1 VVFSSSSSTTG
12 AEELA
17 RVGGEED
24 CLSVDGAGVL
34 AVEGCSATGLLE
46 QYGSPLYVISESALR
61 QNFRAIRDAFTSRW
75 SAPVTVHYALKS
87 NNNFAVRAILHEEG
101 AGGDCFGEAE
111 LYATFMGGA
120 DPKKIVMNGSNKSE
134 KELQSAVQ
142 LGICINIDAEDEI
155 GILDRILDERN
166 GLARVAL
173 RLAVNAE
180 RFDPHG
186 TVAAYPWGFSQDSAI
201 PLIKRL
207 QDDPRLD
214 FEGYS
219 MHIGRMSAD
228 PAFFAEWAGQLGD
241 MIVALHAATG
251 FWPSRVDAGG
261 GFPRRRDVE
270 AGHDPEGV
278 PREYLNPHTI
288 EEYADAVTAALAER
302 LGSTPMPIPELAI
315 EPGRYI
321 VGSASTLLTTVGAIK
336 SHSGN
341 TWVNVDA
348 SVNNLMMRE
357 TRDYEHWVLPA
368 SRMHDKRESRCF
380 VNGPI
385 CMGKPLG
392 RNTALPL
399 MQRGDVL
406 AILDAGMYSETLST
420 QMNGV
425 PRPAT
430 VLVHDGQA
438 ELIKERET
446 VNDVFARFRLPER
459 FRSAAV

>member
-1 VVFSSSSSTTG
+1 MVFGSSSTTTG

-17 RVGGEED
+17 RVGGAED

-34 AVEGCSATGLLE
+34 AVEGCSATGLLKE
-46 QYGSPLYVISESALR
+46 YGSPLYVISESTLR
-61 QNFRAIRDAFTSRW
+61 RNFRAIRDAFTRRW
-75 SAPVTVHYALKS
+75 PVPVTVHYALKS

-134 KELQSAVQ
+134 KELQKATQ

-155 GILDRILDERN
+155 DILDRIVDERN
-166 GLARVAL
+166 MPARVAL
-173 RLAVNAE
+173 RLAVSPE

-186 TVAAYPWGFSQDSAI
+186 TVAAYPWGFPQDSAT

-207 QDDPRLD
+207 QDDARLE

-219 MHIGRMSAD
+219 MHVGRMSAD
-228 PAFFAEWAGQLGD
+228 PAFFSEWAGQLGD

-251 FWPSRVDAGG
+251 FWPSRVDVGG

-270 AGHDPEGV
+270 AGHDPEGT
-278 PREYLNPHTI
+278 PRNYLNPHTI

-302 LGSTPMPIPELAI
+302 LSRKPMPIPELAI

-357 TRDYEHWVLPA
+357 TRDYEYWVLPA
-368 SRMHDKRESRCF
+368 SRMYDKLECRCF

-399 MQRGDVL
+399 MRRGDVL
-406 AILDAGMYSETLST
+406 AVLDAGMYSETLST

-425 PRPAT
+425 PRPGT

>member
-1 VVFSSSSSTTG
+1 VALGSSSTTTG
-12 AEELA
+12 AAELA
-17 RVGGEED
+17 RIGGAED
-24 CLSVDGAGVL
+24 CLSVDGSGIL
-34 AVEGCSATGLLE
+34 AVDGCSATDLLE
-46 QYGSPLYVISESALR
+46 HYGSPLYVISESALR
-61 QNFRAIRDAFTSRW
+61 RNFRAIRDAFTKRW
-75 SAPVTVHYALKS
+75 RAPVTVHYALKS

-101 AGGDCFGEAE
+101 AGGDCFGEGE
-111 LYATFMGGA
+111 LYATFVGGA

-134 KELQSAVQ
+134 QELRKAIQ

-155 GILDRILDERN
+155 DFIDRIADEGNVR
-166 GLARVAL
+166 ARVGL
-173 RLAVNAE
+173 RLAVIPE
-180 RFDPHG
+180 RFDPLG

-201 PLIKRL
+201 PYVKRL
-207 QDDPRLD
+207 QDDVRVE

-219 MHIGRMSAD
+219 MHVGRMSAD
-228 PAFFAEWAGQLGD
+228 PAFFSEWAAQLGD
-241 MIVALHAATG
+241 VIVALHAATG
-251 FWPSRVDAGG
+251 FWPSRVDVGG

-270 AGHDPEGV
+270 AGHDPETL
-278 PREYLNPHTI
+278 PRNYLNPHTI
-288 EEYADAVTAALAER
+288 EEYADAVTTALTER
-302 LGSTPMPIPELAI
+302 LGRRPLPLPELAI

-348 SVNNLMMRE
+348 SINNVMMRE
-357 TRDYEHWVLPA
+357 TRDYEYWVLPA
-368 SRMHDKRESRCF
+368 SRMQDKFECRCF

-385 CMGKPLG
+385 CTGKPLG

-430 VLVHDGQA
+430 VLVRDGQP
-438 ELIKERET
+438 EIIKERET

-459 FRSAAV
+459 FRSTR